1 MKSITYKNYII
12 ESDPE
17 LKLFQVRP
25 VKDTPNQG
33 YQWFN
38 TVQEAKQWI
47 DNMEVF
53 GWVEVDHRQIQ
64 TIPSTLNLLI
74 ILTDSGNLMKIR
86 K

>member
-53 GWVEVDHRQIQ
+53 G
-64 TIPSTLNLLI
+64 
-74 ILTDSGNLMKIR
+74 
-86 K
+86 